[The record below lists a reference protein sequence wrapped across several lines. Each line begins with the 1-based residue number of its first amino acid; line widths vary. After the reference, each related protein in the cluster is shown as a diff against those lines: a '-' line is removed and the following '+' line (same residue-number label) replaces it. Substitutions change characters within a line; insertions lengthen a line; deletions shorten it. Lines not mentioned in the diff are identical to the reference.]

1 MGVARLRG
9 ILESVPGRVV
19 LLGWWTSTS
28 PPKKTLKTHQQK
40 KGWRVM
46 RLGPTHQPSLLKLC
60 FFFLFRPVGQS
71 PRDPWRQRSPQPC
84 QSHYIRDIQL
94 LLCLKR
100 EVKHQIL
107 QGEEALDLGEHHIRR
122 KMAAVL
128 KLSFASN
135 QTLLVM

>member
-1 MGVARLRG
+1 MATE
-9 ILESVPGRVV
+9 I
-19 LLGWWTSTS
+19 TSALS
-28 PPKKTLKTHQQK
+28 K
-40 KGWRVM
+40 
-46 RLGPTHQPSLLKLC
+46 
-60 FFFLFRPVGQS
+60 
-71 PRDPWRQRSPQPC
+71 
-84 QSHYIRDIQL
+84 HYIRDIQL

-135 QTLLVM
+135 QTLFVM